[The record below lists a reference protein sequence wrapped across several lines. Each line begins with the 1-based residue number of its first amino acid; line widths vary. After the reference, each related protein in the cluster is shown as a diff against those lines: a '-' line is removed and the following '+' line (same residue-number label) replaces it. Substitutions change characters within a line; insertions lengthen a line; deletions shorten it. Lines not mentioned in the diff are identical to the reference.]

1 MALKSKEK
9 KRKRI
14 WKKKNEPDPWVLKV
28 ILFFLEKSEDHL
40 KKRKV
45 KPKSSESFLKPGEGL
60 DRSLED
66 SEDFGPHWKK
76 EKAEKSC
83 KEYNFRHINHI
94 YYGLPHIFPSENQ
107 VPEALQP
114 LKIGFR
120 LHEDLRKTFRR
131 RDEDRKLTFDV
142 FINRLTSLF
151 RIISHSNLLII
162 KINNIIKLINIF
174 L

>member
-1 MALKSKEK
+1 M
-9 KRKRI
+9 
-14 WKKKNEPDPWVLKV
+14 KV

-94 YYGLPHIFPSENQ
+94 YYGLPHIFPSEN
-107 VPEALQP
+107 EALQS
-114 LKIGFR
+114 LKVDFR
-120 LHEDLRKTFRR
+120 LHEDLPKAISLKRLASGFTKTSGRR
-131 RDEDRKLTFDV
+131 PEGEMKTE
-142 FINRLTSLF
+142 
-151 RIISHSNLLII
+151 NLLLMYS
-162 KINNIIKLINIF
+162 LID
-174 L
+174 